1 MLTAICAAE
10 SAPFLAC
17 CFINSGGCMK
27 IKSVVAAVALAAA
40 SVSGF
45 AANYSAAF
53 NTEGFASILANYAK
67 LTGTSFNDT
76 WTLSGV
82 TAGTYAIDGSISGSG
97 LSFNSVVMDGTP
109 WTLVSNGTKT
119 NFAELVSFTGSAPV
133 TLSISGTKSGTAPS
147 FYSGG
152 ISVTAV
158 PEPETYA
165 MLLAGLG
172 VMGAIARRRKQAA

>member
-1 MLTAICAAE
+1 
-10 SAPFLAC
+10 
-17 CFINSGGCMK
+17 MK

-45 AANYSAAF
+45 AANYSATFDSA
-53 NTEGFASILANYAK
+53 GFAEIFTSYK
-67 LTGTSFNDT
+67 KFTGTTFNDT
-76 WTLSGV
+76 WTFSSV
-82 TAGTYAIDGSISGSG
+82 TAGTYAIEGSLSGSG
-97 LSFNSVVMDGTP
+97 LSFTSVVMDGTP
-109 WTLVSNGTKT
+109 WTLVSNGTVT

-133 TLSISGTKSGTAPS
+133 SLNISGTKSGTALS
-147 FYSGG
+147 FYAGG
-152 ISVTAV
+152 VSVTAV